1 MEEWTKY
8 VLDNVEYDKVLS
20 YCATN
25 LAKTI
30 VSTRSAMTKEQNQL
44 ATALLC
50 DMENYVALLAALNER
65 VNGKTKTKTAVVA

>member
-30 VSTRSAMTKEQNQL
+30 VSTRLAMTKEQNQL

-50 DMENYVALLAALNER
+50 DMENYVALLSALNER
-65 VNGKTKTKTAVVA
+65 VNGKAKTTVIA

>member
-8 VLDNVEYDKVLS
+8 VLDNVEYDKVLN

-25 LAKTI
+25 LVKTI
-30 VSTRSAMTKEQNQL
+30 ASTRSAMTKEQNQL
-44 ATALLC
+44 ATAHLC